1 MTRLK
6 RFRIKNAMLI
16 SNGVANLVG
25 ILVVAYLM
33 SGQRHELS
41 GEVFRATL
49 RLDLI
54 FIPLSY
60 ALAILLTLLYER
72 PIRRFVNLKIL
83 DGPPPEGLEAKART
97 RLLNEPFYLIAL
109 DMAIWLSAATLYPL
123 VFWII
128 DAGGYV
134 MLRSFFVS
142 FHTGLITT
150 TVAFFVFE
158 FVLQRR
164 VFPFF
169 FPEGEIYAVSGI
181 FRISIRARLIAM
193 LFACNLIPFFSIL
206 TNLWAG
212 HRIRQRSRGHPA
224 GVEGG
229 PRRPNFHL
237 YRCGSLGYLPGEQ
250 QPDPALASRSLRSC
264 ER

>member
-1 MTRLK
+1 
-6 RFRIKNAMLI
+6 MLI

-25 ILVVAYLM
+25 IIVVTYLM

-41 GEVFRATL
+41 GELFRATL

-54 FIPLSY
+54 FISLSY
-60 ALAILLTLLYER
+60 ALAILLTLLYET

-83 DGPPPEGLEAKART
+83 DGPLPEGLEAKART
-97 RLLNEPFYLIAL
+97 RRLNEPFYLIAL

-134 MLRSFFVS
+134 MLRSFFTS

-150 TVAFFVFE
+150 TAGVFC
-158 FVLQRR
+158 FR
-164 VFPFF
+164 VCPTEAGLSFLFSR
-169 FPEGEIYAVSGI
+169 GRIYCRAGI
-181 FRISIRARLIAM
+181 FRIDIRARLIAM

-206 TNLWAG
+206 TYLWQATQSG
-212 HRIRQRSRGHPA
+212 RRQRSS
-224 GVEGG
+224 
-229 PRRPNFHL
+229 
-237 YRCGSLGYLPGEQ
+237 C
-250 QPDPALASRSLRSC
+250 RS
-264 ER
+264 